1 MTPATSSPAR
11 SAPVFAALGDPT
23 RLRLV
28 ERLGRHG
35 PASITALTAGTAL
48 TRQAVTKH
56 LGVLAAAG
64 LVHDERRGREHLWAL
79 DAAPLRDAAEWLEQY
94 RVEWESRLDRLE
106 AFLAE
111 PSDPKDT
118 P

>member
-1 MTPATSSPAR
+1 MTPAATVR
-11 SAPVFAALGDPT
+11 RAPVFAALGDPT

-28 ERLGRHG
+28 ERLGREG
-35 PASITALTAGTAL
+35 PASITTLTAGTPL

-56 LGVLAAAG
+56 LAVLAAAG

-94 RVEWESRLDRLE
+94 RVEWEDRLDRLE
-106 AFLAE
+106 DFLAASPE
-111 PSDPKDT
+111 PKDE
-118 P
+118 PR